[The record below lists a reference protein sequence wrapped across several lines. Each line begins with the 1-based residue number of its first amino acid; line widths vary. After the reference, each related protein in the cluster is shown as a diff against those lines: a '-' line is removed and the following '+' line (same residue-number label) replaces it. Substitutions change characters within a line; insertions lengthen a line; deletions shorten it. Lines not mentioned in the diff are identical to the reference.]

1 MNSNCSREKIIQ
13 IHVFVF
19 WGIHPLL
26 TDEDIICLCLTN
38 YICNLE
44 EKKKQSKF
52 QLIWTKIEG
61 ADTFGVIHL
70 KISILS
76 VFHRRSYQNRD
87 LQNEIT
93 FKQNLNLTFCKKLL
107 LLMEIFQINP
117 AWIFGPGSPH
127 LSP

>member
-61 ADTFGVIHL
+61 ADTFGL
-70 KISILS
+70 KYLKMSILS
-76 VFHRRSYQNRD
+76 VFYRRSYQNHE
-87 LQNEIT
+87 LQNVITSEIN
-93 FKQNLNLTFCKKLL
+93 FDIL
-107 LLMEIFQINP
+107 
-117 AWIFGPGSPH
+117 
-127 LSP
+127 